1 MPGRADATRR
11 KADLRRL
18 VRDRR
23 AAAHLERTSAAAIAI
38 TQQVLTLPETASAGM
53 VAAYVA
59 YGSEPPTELLLQELL
74 ARGTRVLLPVLLPDL
89 DLDWAAYETTRM
101 VAGLR
106 QALEP
111 AGPRL
116 TPAAIIDVDLVVVP
130 ALAVARDGARLGQ
143 GGGSYDRALAR
154 NQGGLVVALLWSGVE
169 LLDAGEVPTDEWDRP
184 VHVVV
189 TPDEVI
195 RLRPARPVPG

>member
-23 AAAHLERTSAAAIAI
+23 AADGHERTTAAVALAER
-38 TQQVLTLPETASAGM
+38 VLALPEVASADS

-59 YGSEPPTELLLQELL
+59 YGNEPPTDVLLQRLL
-74 ARGTRVLLPVLLPDL
+74 ERRTRVLLPVVLPDL
-89 DLDWAAYETTRM
+89 DLDWAAFETTRM

-106 QALEP
+106 QSLEP

-116 TPAAIIDVDLVVVP
+116 TAAAIAGVDVVVVP
-130 ALAVARDGARLGQ
+130 ALAVARDGVRLGQ
-143 GGGSYDRALAR
+143 GGGSYDRALVR
-154 NQGGLVVALLWSGVE
+154 NDDALVVALLWSSDE
-169 LLDAGEVPTDEWDRP
+169 LLEAGELPADEWDRP
-184 VHVVV
+184 VHAVV
-189 TPDEVI
+189 TPSEVV
-195 RLRPARPVPG
+195 RLRPHGVV